1 METVLMAAGV
11 FGLVFLAL
19 AIGVIFKRNCIRG
32 SCQGSIQAGDGSGC
46 RCGKYAVSYTHLESI
61 HSSLKPLIQRSGV
74 SI

>member
-46 RCGKYAVSYTHLESI
+46 RCGKYDFDKKPVDSK
-61 HSSLKPLIQRSGV
+61 HSSLKPL
-74 SI
+74 

>member
-1 METVLMAAGV
+1 METLMMTAIV

-46 RCGKYAVSYTHLESI
+46 RCGKYDFDKKLVDKNN
-61 HSSLKPLIQRSGV
+61 SSLKPL
-74 SI
+74 

>member
-1 METVLMAAGV
+1 METVLMAAAV

-46 RCGKYAVSYTHLESI
+46 RCGNMILI
-61 HSSLKPLIQRSGV
+61 RSL
-74 SI
+74 

>member
-1 METVLMAAGV
+1 MENIILAAVV

-46 RCGKYAVSYTHLESI
+46 RCGKYDFDKKLI
-61 HSSLKPLIQRSGV
+61 DKNNSSLKPL
-74 SI
+74 